1 MKSKFMA
8 AAAVVA
14 ILTASGVAHAET
26 NDIAALKAQSAALK
40 KQNAALEARLNKL
53 EKQQTAQQQVQQK
66 QAAQIAAAPAPTS
79 FMAADLS
86 SLKGPLGCALPSLE
100 GPLTFCGITLFGTVD
115 AGVGWVSHGLP
126 ESGQLYV
133 GESLINKNYNHSYF
147 GIAPN
152 NLSQTTLG
160 IKGAEDLG
168 FWGLS
173 GVFMAS
179 TGINPQSGQLAN
191 APGSVVNNN
200 GLNRL
205 NFSNNGDGSRGG
217 QAFNDQLYVGLASPT
232 YGQLTFGRH
241 RSLSTDEVIAYDP
254 MGGSY
259 AFSPIGYSGTPVSG
273 LGDTAASRW
282 DDSFKYRLEYG
293 PVHAGAMYKFADG
306 TGGSNDG
313 LGGTVCPT
321 TGTQPAAINGNKC
334 AASTLGGTFFYPANN
349 YAYQFNLGGTYWG
362 FDVDGTFGYY
372 NNAIS
377 TGSPLTAAQLAGAS
391 TFTSNTGK
399 VTNTIGAINNNTM
412 AGTVSDNYAAVI
424 AAKYTWNQFKL
435 FAGYAY
441 VNYSNPS
448 QNVGIGADNL
458 QGGYILSTVTNNAY
472 PNNKVLQTEWAGV
485 KYAYDPRTDF
495 TVAYYHEGYS
505 QYATTATLKEGVCN
519 HKNSQNLLA
528 ATCAGDLNAVSVL
541 ADYHFT
547 KRFDVFAGMMVTNVS
562 GGFASGFLY
571 YTNWAPTAGAR
582 FTF

>member
-1 MKSKFMA
+1 MKSRFMA

-26 NDIAALKAQSAALK
+26 NDIAALKAQSSALK

-53 EKQQTAQQQVQQK
+53 EKQQNAQQQVQKK

-79 FMAADLS
+79 FMAADLPNI
-86 SLKGPLGCALPSLE
+86 KGPLPCALPSWD
-100 GPLTFCGITLFGTVD
+100 GPLTFCGITLFGTID
-115 AGVGWVSHGLP
+115 AGLGYNSVGLP
-126 ESGQLYV
+126 MNGQAYF
-133 GESLINKNYNHSYF
+133 GNALINKNGNHSYF

-160 IKGAEDLG
+160 VKGVEDLG

-179 TGINPQSGQLAN
+179 TGIDPQSGQLAS
-191 APGSVVNNN
+191 AAGSQASNN

-205 NFSNNGDGSRGG
+205 NYSLNGDGSRGG

-241 RSLSTDEVIAYDP
+241 KSLSNDLVGAYDP

-259 AFSPIGYSGTPVSG
+259 AFSVIGYSGTPVAG
-273 LGDTAASRW
+273 MGDTAAARW

-306 TGGSNDG
+306 NGGSNDG

-321 TGTQPAAINGNKC
+321 TGIQPAAINGNKC
-334 AASTLGGTFFYPANN
+334 SASTLGGVFYYPANN
-349 YAYQFNLGGTYWG
+349 YAYQFNLGGSYWG
-362 FDVDGTFGYY
+362 FDVDATFGYY
-372 NNAIS
+372 NDAVS
-377 TGSPLTAAQLAGAS
+377 TGILSAAQLGGAS

-399 VTNTIGAINNNTM
+399 VTNTIGAINNNTLT
-412 AGTVSDNYAAVI
+412 GTISDNYAAVI
-424 AAKYTWNQFKL
+424 AAKYTWNQFKI
-435 FAGYAY
+435 FAGYGY
-441 VNYSNPS
+441 VNYANPS
-448 QNVGIGADNL
+448 QNVGIGGDNL
-458 QGGYILSTVTNNAY
+458 QGGYILSTVNNNAY

-485 KYAYDPRTDF
+485 KYAWDPRTDF
-495 TVAYYHEGYS
+495 TVAYYHEGQN
-505 QYATTATLKEGVCN
+505 QYASTATIKEGACN
-519 HKNSQNLLA
+519 WQKTQNAYNSG
-528 ATCAGDLNAVSVL
+528 CSGDLNAVSFV
-541 ADYHFT
+541 ADYHFN
-547 KRFDVFAGMMVTNVS
+547 KRFDVYAGMMVSNVS
-562 GGFASGFLY
+562 GGIASGYLY